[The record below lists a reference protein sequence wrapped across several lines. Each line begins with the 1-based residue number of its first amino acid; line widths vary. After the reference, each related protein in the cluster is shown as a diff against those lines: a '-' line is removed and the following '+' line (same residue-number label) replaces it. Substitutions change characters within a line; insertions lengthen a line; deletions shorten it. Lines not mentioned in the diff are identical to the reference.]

1 MNSKIRSVM
10 FIFKNYDIYVSKNVK
25 KIETVNTDSE
35 RSINSF
41 EIE

>member
-1 MNSKIRSVM
+1 M